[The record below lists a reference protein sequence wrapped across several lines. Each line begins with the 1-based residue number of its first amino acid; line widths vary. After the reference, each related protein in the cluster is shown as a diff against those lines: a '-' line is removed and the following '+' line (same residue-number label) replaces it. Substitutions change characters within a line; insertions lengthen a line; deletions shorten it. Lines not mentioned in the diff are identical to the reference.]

1 MQRKVQ
7 ILYTVRKDSTPKGEI
22 HMGTERESEQ
32 EQDKYSFMQENIKD
46 EKLDPKKLL
55 QKIAKM
61 AGFGLAFGLT
71 ACVGFYVLKPW
82 AETTFQKHPKT
93 VEIPNEDET
102 KEDDVQRVDTLEV
115 VEPVQQELTIED
127 YLQLNEAL
135 NQTAYEIEKCIVA
148 INGISQDASW
158 GDMESPLGEDAYQ
171 TSGVIVADNGRELLI
186 LSNYSSM
193 KQAHLFQVKF
203 IDGTEHEA
211 VMKQKDGNTN
221 LAIFSVAKSGISESS
236 MNKIKIAVMGNSN
249 VLKQGTGLIA
259 LGSPFGSV
267 DGLGY
272 GIASTLNQSVVR
284 ADGKYNIIIT
294 DMPHTENANGMVF
307 DINGKLMG
315 IIDHRLS
322 EEKNVQTLAIVG
334 ISSIKEEI
342 ELMSNGKYVPYV
354 GIIGIT
360 ITKEM
365 SETYGIPTGLFV
377 QSVEVDS
384 PAMKAGIQS
393 GDVIN
398 EAAGKKVDSL
408 TGYHEI
414 IINQEAGKTIKVSGQ
429 RQGAETYVDI
439 KFNVTIGINE

>member
-1 MQRKVQ
+1 
-7 ILYTVRKDSTPKGEI
+7 
-22 HMGTERESEQ
+22 MGTEHESEQ
-32 EQDKYSFMQENIKD
+32 EQEKYSFMQESIKE
-46 EKLDPKKLL
+46 EKLDSKKLL
-55 QKIAKM
+55 QKIVKI
-61 AGFGLAFGLT
+61 AGLGLAFGLA
-71 ACVGFYVLKPW
+71 ACVGFYMLKPW
-82 AETTFQKHPKT
+82 AETTFQKHPNT
-93 VEIPNEDET
+93 VEIPNEDEI
-102 KEDDVQRVDTLEV
+102 KEDEDLEAVQSEV
-115 VEPVQQELTIED
+115 VEPVQQKLTIEN
-127 YLQLNEAL
+127 YFQLNDAL
-135 NQTAYEIEKCIVA
+135 NQVSYEIEKCIVV

-158 GDMESPLGEDAYQ
+158 GDMQSQLGEPIYQ

-211 VMKQKDGNTN
+211 VMKQKDGNTD

-236 MNKIKIAVMGNSN
+236 MNKIKIAAMGNSN

-267 DGLGY
+267 DGMGY

-284 ADGKYNIIIT
+284 ADGKYSIIIT
-294 DMPHTENANGMVF
+294 DMPRTENASGMIF
-307 DINGKLMG
+307 DVNGKLMG
-315 IIDHRLS
+315 VIDNRLVT
-322 EEKNVQTLAIVG
+322 EKKVQTLSIVG

-354 GIIGIT
+354 GIRGIT

-365 SETYGIPTGLFV
+365 SETYRIPTGLFV
-377 QSVEVDS
+377 QSVELDS

-393 GDVIN
+393 GDVII
-398 EAAGKKVDSL
+398 EAAGNKVDSL

-414 IINQEAGKTIKVSGQ
+414 IISQEAGKTIKMSGQ
-429 RQGAETYVDI
+429 RQGAEAYVDI
-439 KFNVTIGINE
+439 NFNVTIGISE